1 MFALSFLLGVV
12 IGVIITSLLI
22 RSVGVI
28 RIDQSDPDDRPYLFL
43 EINRGCYEKLLRS
56 KRVIFE
62 VRKENYISQ
71 K

>member
-1 MFALSFLLGVV
+1 MFALSFLLGAV
-12 IGVIITSLLI
+12 IGVIVTSLII

-43 EINRGCYEKLLRS
+43 EIDRGCYDKLLRS

-62 VRKENYISQ
+62 VRKDNYISQ

>member
-1 MFALSFLLGVV
+1 MFALSFLLGVIV
-12 IGVIITSLLI
+12 GVIAASLLI

-43 EINRGCYEKLLRS
+43 EINRGCYEKLLRN
-56 KRVIFE
+56 KKVIFE

>member
-1 MFALSFLLGVV
+1 MLALSFL
-12 IGVIITSLLI
+12 IGVIVGMITTSLLI

-43 EINRGCYEKLLRS
+43 EINRGCYQKLLRS
-56 KRVIFE
+56 KKVIFE

>member
-1 MFALSFLLGVV
+1 MFALSFLFGVA
-12 IGVIITSLLI
+12 IGVITMSLLI

-56 KRVIFE
+56 KKVIFE

>member
-1 MFALSFLLGVV
+1 MFVLSFLFGVV
-12 IGVIITSLLI
+12 IGVTITSLLI

>member
-1 MFALSFLLGVV
+1 MSVLSFLLGVV
-12 IGVIITSLLI
+12 IGVIVTSLLI

-43 EINRGCYEKLLRS
+43 EINQGCYEKLFRS
-56 KRVIFE
+56 KKVIFE

>member
-1 MFALSFLLGVV
+1 MFVLSFLLGVV
-12 IGVIITSLLI
+12 IGVTVTSLLI

-43 EINRGCYEKLLRS
+43 EINRGCYDKLLRS
-56 KRVIFE
+56 KKVVFE

>member
-1 MFALSFLLGVV
+1 MFALSFLFGVA
-12 IGVIITSLLI
+12 IGVIVTSLLI

-28 RIDQSDPDDRPYLFL
+28 RIDQSDPDDHPYLFL

>member
-1 MFALSFLLGVV
+1 MFALSFLFGVA
-12 IGVIITSLLI
+12 IGVISASLLI

-56 KRVIFE
+56 KKVIFE

>member
-1 MFALSFLLGVV
+1 MFVLSFLLGVV
-12 IGVIITSLLI
+12 IGVTVTSLLI

>member
-1 MFALSFLLGVV
+1 MFALSFLFGVG
-12 IGVIITSLLI
+12 IGAIVTSLLI

-56 KRVIFE
+56 KKVVFE

>member
-1 MFALSFLLGVV
+1 MFALSFLFGVA
-12 IGVIITSLLI
+12 IGVITTSLLI

-56 KRVIFE
+56 KKVIFE